1 MGVEVKGARE
11 LRRTMAE
18 AGVEMHQLG
27 AVHQRVARVI
37 AGACNPPRKTGRL
50 AASIAATG
58 EPQTATVA
66 SRVPYAGVVEWGWRA
81 RNIRGQHFLLQ
92 AAQRTQPKWFQMYVD
107 EIQTI
112 CDQVRG
118 A

>member
-1 MGVEVKGARE
+1 MGVEVHGARE
-11 LRRTMAE
+11 LRATMEA
-18 AGVEMHQLG
+18 AGVEMRQLG

-37 AGACNPPRKTGRL
+37 AAACNPPRKTGRL
-50 AASIAATG
+50 AASIAATA
-58 EPQTATVA
+58 EPETATVA

-107 EIQTI
+107 EIQAI
-112 CDQVRG
+112 CDRVRG
-118 A
+118 T